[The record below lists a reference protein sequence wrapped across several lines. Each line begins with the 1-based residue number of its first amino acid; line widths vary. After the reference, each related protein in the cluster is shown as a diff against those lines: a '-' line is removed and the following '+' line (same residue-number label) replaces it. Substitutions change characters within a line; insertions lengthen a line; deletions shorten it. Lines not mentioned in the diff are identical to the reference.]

1 MHALAQRRPELPERG
16 LAEVRAHRH
25 DAQEGLLRGVGPVVC
40 RQALAAGEAE
50 DLYELG
56 DAIEVEESELLPEL
70 ERASAVTAVAVAAEE
85 PEQLVFGEVSRR
97 EVDGGGSDRARDL

>member
-1 MHALAQRRPELPERG
+1 VHRRAQRGTELTERRG
-16 LAEVRAHRH
+16 AEVRAHRDH
-25 DAQEGLLRGVGPVVC
+25 ADEGLLRGIGQVVC